1 MFLIHVIAVIGR
13 EVLASRF
20 IFTIEPFTLH
30 MRYSIRLGLLPL
42 FFLGVTL
49 LSGCA
54 SFRYGDDQYQIRVGA
69 HGKDVMWVPSK
80 TELVHL
86 MLDQAKVTKNDVLY
100 DLGSGDGI
108 IPIEAAKTRG
118 VRSYGIEYNRDLVEL
133 SVRNAQ
139 RAGVSDLASFRQ
151 GDIFVEDFS
160 HATVVTLYLGE
171 NLNLKLKPR
180 LLAMK
185 PGTRIVSN
193 TFRMGTWQPDSEFRS
208 STGEAGFLWIV
219 PATLEGTWEALDTIK
234 PTSPPARL
242 VIRQSKQHFRGSFS
256 SSSDRAGS
264 IDAGHIKGND
274 FTFELNTPNGNR
286 KAMHGVSQGDAM
298 NLYERHSDGTSS
310 LVFIA
315 KRVTR

>member
-1 MFLIHVIAVIGR
+1 MHYSTLRV
-13 EVLASRF
+13 VLPLCF
-20 IFTIEPFTLH
+20 
-30 MRYSIRLGLLPL
+30 LGL
-42 FFLGVTL
+42 TL

-118 VRSYGIEYNRDLVEL
+118 VRSYGIEYNKDLVEL

-151 GDIFVEDFS
+151 GDIFIEDFS
-160 HATVVTLYLGE
+160 RATVVTLYLGE
-171 NLNLKLKPR
+171 NLNLKLKPT

-208 STGEAGFLWIV
+208 STGEAGFLRIV
-219 PATLEGTWEALDTIK
+219 PASLDGTWEVQDAIN
-234 PTSPPARL
+234 PSTSTARL
-242 VIRQSKQHFRGSFS
+242 VIRQSKQYFRGSFTPLS
-256 SSSDRAGS
+256 GKTGSIEAGS
-264 IDAGHIKGND
+264 IKGND
-274 FTFELNTPNGNR
+274 FTFEINTPTEGKR
-286 KAMHGVSQGDAM
+286 AMYGVFEGDGLS
-298 NLYERHSDGTSS
+298 LYERHGDGRSS
-310 LVFIA
+310 PVFRA
-315 KRVTR
+315 KRVIR